1 MTDLPEH
8 DLLFSRTEAE
18 FMKRTVLYGLFA
30 LLTVLVTPGPAQNPP
45 NETEQRL
52 TTLVQQIQAQQAQI
66 AANQEKLDAKLAE
79 VTEAVRVA
87 RIFAGRGGK

>member
-1 MTDLPEH
+1 
-8 DLLFSRTEAE
+8 
-18 FMKRTVLYGLFA
+18 MKRTILYGLFV
-30 LLTVLVTPGPAQNPP
+30 LLTVLVTSGPAQNPP

-52 TTLVQQIQAQQAQI
+52 IALVQQIQAQQAQI
-66 AANQEKLDAKLAE
+66 TANQEKIDAKLTE